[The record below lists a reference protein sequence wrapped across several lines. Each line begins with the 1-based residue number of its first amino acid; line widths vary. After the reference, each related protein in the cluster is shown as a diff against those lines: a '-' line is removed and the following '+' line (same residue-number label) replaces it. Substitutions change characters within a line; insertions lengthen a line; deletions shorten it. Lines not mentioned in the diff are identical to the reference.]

1 MAFYVM
7 LLLFLYA
14 LLYLK
19 DLAILS
25 RSCHYAIGWGGI
37 FPRRVWRVKM
47 CNMKQPLPKDHLE
60 ILDAVNVATALHRI
74 AKASKAQRPQL
85 WK

>member
-1 MAFYVM
+1 MHFAIYCMAIMALFY
-7 LLLFLYA
+7 L
-14 LLYLK
+14 
-19 DLAILS
+19 DLIVFRCGSFIQELGV
-25 RSCHYAIGWGGI
+25 CHCTISHLIWKPI
-37 FPRRVWRVKM
+37 IT
-47 CNMKQPLPKDHLE
+47 KDHLE